1 MKRRSLQ
8 IFGSCVFLLLTGY
21 FVWAPSS
28 VYSQPNSNQGI
39 QPLLELGGQDIHS
52 LIPKNVHSLLLPQE
66 IVQYLEKLEDTPP
79 DWTKLR
85 HHDIAEQSE
94 RLFQINR
101 ARDEARLAKDSLRQ
115 QPVAFVWGGL
125 LRQYLPKFNGFSLA
139 LGPELIQTSWGIIR
153 FKPIDL
159 PDYLVAIPSVDL
171 RKQLMARQK
180 DGELIDIIVLCI
192 GTLIADE
199 SLIYGFSHDGD
210 QRGMILPVVSVQ
222 KIMYLFKR

>member
-1 MKRRSLQ
+1 M
-8 IFGSCVFLLLTGY
+8 LLTSH
-21 FVWAPSS
+21 FAWAPSYA
-28 VYSQPNSNQGI
+28 YSQPDSNQGI
-39 QPLLELGGQDIHS
+39 QPLLELDGQDIHS
-52 LIPKNVHSLLLPQE
+52 LIPKKVHPLILSQE
-66 IVQYLEKLEDTPP
+66 IEQYLQKLEDTPP

-85 HHDIAEQSE
+85 HHDITEQSE

-101 ARDEARLAKDSLRQ
+101 ARDAARLAKDLLRQ
-115 QPVAFVWGGL
+115 QPVAFVWAGL
-125 LRQYLPKFNGFSLA
+125 LRQYVPKFNGFSLA

-159 PDYLVAIPSVDL
+159 PDYLVAIPSMDL
-171 RKQLMARQK
+171 LNQLLVRQK
-180 DGELIDIIVLCI
+180 DGEQIDIIVLCI